1 MQDKNGNRFMTEED
15 LEKYFLTVSHE
26 LKAPLT
32 EIYAYVK
39 IIEED
44 CRDLLPE
51 QSMADLQSI
60 RKICE
65 QAMGTIRTYIGYS
78 KIQSSE
84 IVLEKLSLGDLIR
97 DQFRELTAPLRDR
110 KISLQLPDQV
120 PDVIADRFLF
130 SQLISN
136 IFSNSIKFTSARE
149 EALISLRVSRDS
161 EMTHFFF
168 QDNGEGVN
176 EEFARRAFDLFE
188 KADSDNNRTGTG
200 IGLNLVHRIVE
211 RFHGNVSI
219 SSTEGEDFS
228 IQISLPNQMVI
239 MPVEKTEPG
248 EEEIRIGVIGAVTGA
263 YSEIAPCRRYAY
275 ELAVEEINAAGG
287 ILGKKVRL
295 LFRDFSS
302 DLAEVPAIAWQLT
315 AADNVDVL
323 MGGQLSSAR
332 EYIRDVAHKMQIPY
346 FFNAL
351 YEGGIADH
359 YTFCVSNTPEQNV
372 YPMLDQL
379 LSVYGS
385 RCYIIAADYNYG
397 ILSAECSRNYIEKKG
412 GSIVGIEYFTPT
424 KKDFTDSIEK
434 IREANPDI
442 LLSFCVGNNQICFHE
457 QWYRTGKKKIPVIST
472 IGVGL
477 SSLHRRL
484 PAPYMQNTYFMSSY
498 IEELDTG
505 EAEAFT
511 KRIRDRFADKN
522 IPYIEFDAET
532 AYTAVFLYK
541 KAVEEAGTTD
551 TEAVIAAL
559 ESGRIDFSGPGGR
572 VIVRGED
579 HHVVRDVILFRVNKQ
594 NEVEK
599 LMYFPALQTH
609 FVEEALKQEFG
620 RKTTL
625 RELGRQAPD
634 IQYNVMYNR
643 IV

>member
-1 MQDKNGNRFMTEED
+1 
-15 LEKYFLTVSHE
+15 
-26 LKAPLT
+26 
-32 EIYAYVK
+32 
-39 IIEED
+39 
-44 CRDLLPE
+44 
-51 QSMADLQSI
+51 
-60 RKICE
+60 
-65 QAMGTIRTYIGYS
+65 
-78 KIQSSE
+78 
-84 IVLEKLSLGDLIR
+84 
-97 DQFRELTAPLRDR
+97 
-110 KISLQLPDQV
+110 
-120 PDVIADRFLF
+120 
-130 SQLISN
+130 
-136 IFSNSIKFTSARE
+136 
-149 EALISLRVSRDS
+149 
-161 EMTHFFF
+161 
-168 QDNGEGVN
+168 
-176 EEFARRAFDLFE
+176 
-188 KADSDNNRTGTG
+188 
-200 IGLNLVHRIVE
+200 
-211 RFHGNVSI
+211 
-219 SSTEGEDFS
+219 
-228 IQISLPNQMVI
+228 
-239 MPVEKTEPG
+239 
-248 EEEIRIGVIGAVTGA
+248 
-263 YSEIAPCRRYAY
+263 
-275 ELAVEEINAAGG
+275 
-287 ILGKKVRL
+287 
-295 LFRDFSS
+295 
-302 DLAEVPAIAWQLT
+302 
-315 AADNVDVL
+315 

-372 YPMLDQL
+372 YPMLDQM